1 MSLPANISE
10 MLSELRFM
18 PDRLPTSTDEEMAG
32 AFASVANYREG
43 GIFVGHWAGSS
54 EWERHPVGDEIV
66 AVIDGATTL
75 VVLNDDGTE
84 DHNAM
89 SKGDL
94 LVVPKGRWHRF
105 VTSGGVKVFAV
116 TPQPSDHRVDRP
128 VSD

>member
-18 PDRLPTSTDEEMAG
+18 PDRLPTSTEEELAG

-43 GIFVGHWAGSS
+43 GIFVGHWAGAS

-66 AVIDGATTL
+66 AVIDGATTMVL
-75 VVLNDDGTE
+75 LNDDGTE
-84 DHNAM
+84 DHNVM

-105 VTSGGVKVFAV
+105 VTSGEVKVFTV
-116 TPQPSDHRVDRP
+116 TPQPTDHRVDRP